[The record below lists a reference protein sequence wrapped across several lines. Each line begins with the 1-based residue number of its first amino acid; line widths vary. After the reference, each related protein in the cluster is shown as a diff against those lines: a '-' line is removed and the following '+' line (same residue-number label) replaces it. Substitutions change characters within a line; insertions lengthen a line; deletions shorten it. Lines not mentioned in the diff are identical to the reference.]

1 MLEVQMSVLL
11 VIMILISS
19 LLHVIWNMLGKKGT
33 PSAAFFLGT
42 SATAVLVFLPVY
54 TVLFPFSEVPGK
66 LWLYM
71 IASGFFQTVY
81 YIGLG
86 TGYRSG
92 ELSYVYPL
100 ARALPV
106 LLIPLI
112 SIMLRIGVIYSVV
125 NGMGMVLVFSGCVL
139 LPFEKGNMKRALSM
153 YLSGGFLF
161 AVLAAAGTTGYTL
174 VDSTGVR
181 QLAEF
186 LPYSTTSAL
195 VSVFYLSYEMLFA
208 FIFLLMYVGLVKK
221 EKGYFLDIIR
231 SNKFRAFVSGIILLL
246 AYGIILVAYTMFESV
261 SYIAAF
267 RQMSIPLGVISGI
280 VLLKERQ
287 NYGKIV
293 GSLIIFTGLVLVYV

>member
-1 MLEVQMSVLL
+1 MSGLL
-11 VIMILISS
+11 IIMIFISS

-42 SATAVLVFLPVY
+42 AATAVIVFLPVY
-54 TVLFPFSEVPGK
+54 TAFYPISVVPGR
-66 LWLYM
+66 LWPFL

-100 ARALPV
+100 VRALPV

-112 SIMLRIGVIYSVV
+112 SMIFRIGVVYSVI
-125 NGMGMVLVFSGCVL
+125 NGVGMVLVFSGCVL
-139 LPFEKGNMKRALSM
+139 LPIEKGKMKRNLSK
-153 YLSGGFLF
+153 YLSGGFLY
-161 AVLAAAGTTGYTL
+161 AILAAAGTTGYTL

-186 LPYSTTSAL
+186 SPSIHSKAAP
-195 VSVFYLSYEMLFA
+195 SIFYLSYEMLFA
-208 FIFLLMYVGLVKK
+208 FVFLLLYVFLVRH
-221 EKGYFLDIIR
+221 EKGYFLDIMKN
-231 SNKFRAFVSGIILLL
+231 NKLSTFASGIIILL

-293 GSLIIFTGLVLVYV
+293 GSLIIFTGLILVYV